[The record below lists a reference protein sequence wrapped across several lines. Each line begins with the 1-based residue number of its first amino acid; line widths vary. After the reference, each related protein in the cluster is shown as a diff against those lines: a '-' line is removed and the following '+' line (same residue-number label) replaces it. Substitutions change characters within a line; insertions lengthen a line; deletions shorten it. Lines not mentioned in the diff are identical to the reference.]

1 MKCKE
6 STDKKKDDE
15 CSLAPA
21 ALINKLDGKDVGPCV
36 FSHVYYKCAN
46 KWKWKKEEIK
56 KDGMSLSSAGGFL
69 FVWIVKVINIQFRQV
84 CFYTLHDYI
93 ITWSCII

>member
-1 MKCKE
+1 MKGKE

-46 KWKWKKEEIK
+46 KMKMKIKKEEIK
-56 KDGMSLSSAGGFL
+56 KDGMSLCSAGGFL
-69 FVWIVKVINIQFRQV
+69 FV
-84 CFYTLHDYI
+84 
-93 ITWSCII
+93 

>member
-1 MKCKE
+1 MYLTPYMKGKE

-21 ALINKLDGKDVGPCV
+21 ALINKRDGKDVGPCV

-46 KWKWKKEEIK
+46 KTKMKIKKERRNEP
-56 KDGMSLSSAGGFL
+56 
-69 FVWIVKVINIQFRQV
+69 V
-84 CFYTLHDYI
+84 
-93 ITWSCII
+93 